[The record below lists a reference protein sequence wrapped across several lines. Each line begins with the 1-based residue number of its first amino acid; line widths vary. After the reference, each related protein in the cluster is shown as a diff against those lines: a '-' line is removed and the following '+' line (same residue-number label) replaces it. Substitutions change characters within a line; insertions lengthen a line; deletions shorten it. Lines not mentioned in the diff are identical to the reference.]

1 MSRTFSPKWHRKRT
15 AAAIADI
22 YVDLLKLLDLDSSR
36 DARKELAT
44 ELDVHAGADGSAEEN
59 VALHK
64 AIMQELAQNG
74 GKVPDSIKA

>member
-22 YVDLLKLLDLDSSR
+22 YVDLLKLLGLDSSR

-44 ELDVHAGADGSAEEN
+44 ELDVHAGLMGLRRRMSPCT
-59 VALHK
+59 K
-64 AIMQELAQNG
+64 AIMQKLAQNG